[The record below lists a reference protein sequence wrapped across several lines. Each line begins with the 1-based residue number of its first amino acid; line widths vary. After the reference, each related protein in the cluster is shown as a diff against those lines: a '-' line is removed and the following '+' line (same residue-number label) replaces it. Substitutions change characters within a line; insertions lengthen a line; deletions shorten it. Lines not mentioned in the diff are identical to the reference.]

1 MPIIKVQVVENAFN
15 SDQKRELLSKLTDV
29 MESVYP
35 GIRDVTFIT
44 IEEVREEDWGIGGQ
58 SISSQMVVEHAGENI
73 ASQS

>member
-58 SISSQMVVEHAGENI
+58 SISSQMVAEHAGENI